1 MTKTTKEVTPTPPPT
16 PPEPTPDPEPDPEP
30 PTETTTTTTSRR
42 TTTEEVKGDEI
53 IIKVHDNFNI
63 WPIIIAILAG
73 LGLIGL
79 LIWLIPFLLRKTV
92 LVAMGGGIS
101 SAVAAKILQERQYK
115 VYGLFINNG
124 VNLVNLSEAQK
135 ICNNLDIKL
144 YEKDLDTNYK
154 DELSKFITSELN
166 IGVIPDIE
174 LIYNKLVLIG
184 MLKEVAKEK
193 HIKYISTGL
202 FAQVQD
208 NKLINAID
216 STHDETYKLSRISEE
231 EIKKLVLPIGEI
243 DNIQVERMAENNN
256 IKSSISNTT
265 IVEKLGEGNIRD
277 ILSKVIV
284 NEPGNI
290 VDIGTNQTIGNHD
303 GIINYIIRIMND
315 PNALMIDGK
324 NIQLLDSIKQEI

>member
-1 MTKTTKEVTPTPPPT
+1 MHYYTK
-16 PPEPTPDPEPDPEP
+16 
-30 PTETTTTTTSRR
+30 RMIL
-42 TTTEEVKGDEI
+42 I
-53 IIKVHDNFNI
+53 II
-63 WPIIIAILAG
+63 
-73 LGLIGL
+73 
-79 LIWLIPFLLRKTV
+79 
-92 LVAMGGGIS
+92 S
-101 SAVAAKILQERQYK
+101 K

-216 STHDETYKLSRISEE
+216 SSHDETYKLSRISEE

-324 NIQLLDSIKQEI
+324 YTIIGFDKERNIINVAYENDINNVSTEECILESVNIIKPTDGNSYTVLSTVTQ